1 MFWRAH
7 TSPEL
12 GDIDRNVPVVL
23 PLAAIEQH
31 GPHLA
36 VETDTRIATILC
48 QATDKLTA
56 DKALFLPVMAYGC
69 SAHHMSFPGT
79 LSLKH
84 ETWLRIVDDVASSV
98 FQQGFNTFVLFNAH
112 GGNQAVGQLALERLG
127 ERYPD
132 KNIVL
137 VTWWKL
143 DSKLLMQLNQTGSGG
158 VGHACEFETSLMLAH
173 APDSVRK
180 ERVPENRANRPTHPW
195 AEGDM
200 LRGSEATY
208 FRNVEA
214 MTPNGVYGEPSAAN
228 AQLGEQ
234 ITDLVAKR
242 FASILDDLFRHK

>member
-1 MFWRAH
+1 MFWSAH
-7 TSPEL
+7 TSPEI
-12 GDIDRNVPVVL
+12 GDINREVPVVL

-31 GPHLA
+31 GPHLI

-48 QATDKLTA
+48 QATDKCVGEN
-56 DKALFLPVMAYGC
+56 ALFLPVMAYGC

-84 ETWLRIVDDVASSV
+84 DTLLRIVDDVASSV

-112 GGNQAVGQLALERLG
+112 GGNQAVGQIALERLG
-127 ERYPD
+127 ERYSD
-132 KNIVL
+132 KSIAL

-143 DSKLLMQLNQTGSGG
+143 DSKVLMQLSQTGSGG
-158 VGHACEFETSLMLAH
+158 VGHACEFETSIMLAH
-173 APDSVRK
+173 APASVRQD
-180 ERVPENRANRPTHPW
+180 RIPENRTNCPTLPW

-200 LRGSEATY
+200 LRGSEASY

-214 MTPNGVYGEPSAAN
+214 MAPNGVYGEPSAAN
-228 AQLGEQ
+228 ARLGEQ

-242 FASILDDLFRHK
+242 FATILNDLFRHK